1 MKNSEKML
9 VSLDQQD
16 LAHANK
22 YFKRALEQDDSE
34 TLFDLA
40 AYLESIGF
48 FPQAKEI
55 YLQIRDEFPEVN
67 LNLAQI
73 ANEDGAIEE
82 AFEYIEA
89 IGPDS
94 LYYLEALVVKADLY
108 QSEGLADV
116 AREKLLEAAS
126 LSDEP
131 IILFGLAELE
141 MELGEFKEAVGHYAL
156 LDNRDI
162 YEMTG
167 VSTYQRI
174 GIAYASL
181 GKFEAAIEYLEKAVE
196 LEYEDQAVF
205 ELATILYDQEEY
217 QKANLYYK
225 QLDTINPDFEGYEYA
240 YAQSLHAEHKIEEAL
255 DMVEKG
261 LAKNDFDTVLLL
273 LASQYAYE
281 LHDSKAAEDYLLKAQ
296 EVAEDQNEV
305 TLRLTNLYLE
315 QERYDQVVALNN
327 EELDNVVARWNI
339 AKAYQALE
347 EDEAALEIY
356 DQLREDLADNPEFLA
371 DYIAALRL
379 EGDIQL
385 AKELAHRYLHLVPDD
400 LIMQEFYNEVNHDG
414 DQ

>member
-1 MKNSEKML
+1 ML

-22 YFKRALEQDDSE
+22 YFKRALEHDDSE

-82 AFEYIEA
+82 AFEYLEA

-196 LEYEDQAVF
+196 LEYEDQTVF

-281 LHDSKAAEDYLLKAQ
+281 LHDSKAAEDYLLKVQ

-347 EDEAALEIY
+347 EDKAALEIY

-371 DYIAALRL
+371 DYIVVLRL

>member
-82 AFEYIEA
+82 AFEYLEA

-108 QSEGLADV
+108 QSDGLADV

-141 MELGEFKEAVGHYAL
+141 MELGEFKEAVVHYAL

-196 LEYEDQAVF
+196 LEYEDQTVF

-339 AKAYQALE
+339 AKAYQVLE